1 LKYFF
6 DISFANKTVFQNQ
19 LIDGII
25 EIIMTEL
32 EVEQI
37 IDNFLGKVHKNNN
50 HFLIYSL
57 AIPTNY
63 FDPHNLLE
71 FHEDKNVDFFYM
83 QNTSMNSSLIAI
95 NSIFDIKINSKKST
109 LLLKQEIQK
118 IQGMVFSNYNDL
130 GIDNVPFLV
139 GGMKFTSD
147 VDESEIWTDFSN
159 SDWFVPQFEFV
170 RAKENFY
177 LVLNFIDNPPTKENI
192 LFAINEL
199 QDSISY
205 SFNNAYECS
214 LEEIETF
221 AFSHWEKS
229 IALIISEIKKNK
241 FKKVVLSRMKTFKI
255 ASRVSLAN
263 MLKMLSINYPS
274 TTTFAFRRNSST
286 FFGATPELFLRLE
299 NRSLTTDALAGSI
312 KRGENE
318 TEDNDLSDYL
328 LSNSK
333 ERNEQQFV
341 VDFVIN
347 KLSAFTNSVEYNKIP
362 KIKKLANIQHLHTE
376 IKATIRD
383 SFSLFDILEVLYPTP
398 AICGLPVEK
407 AKEMISQSEDYQ
419 RGLYSGIIG
428 WMSINSNSELFIGI
442 RSALIKKN
450 LLFIFAGCG
459 IVEGSDALQEFMET
473 EMKFNPILN
482 LFNDEKKH

>member
-19 LIDGII
+19 FNDGII
-25 EIIMTEL
+25 EIIML
-32 EVEQI
+32 EFEVDQI
-37 IDNFLGKVHKNNN
+37 IENFLNKVSNSDKQ
-50 HFLIYSL
+50 FLIYSL
-57 AIPTNY
+57 AIPINY
-63 FDPHNLLE
+63 FEPHNLLA
-71 FHEDKNVDFFYM
+71 FYEDKCVDFFYL
-83 QNTSMNSSLIAI
+83 QNTSMTTSLIAI

-170 RAKENFY
+170 RAKEN
-177 LVLNFIDNPPTKENI
+177 I

-205 SFNNAYECS
+205 SFNNVYESS

-221 AFSHWEKS
+221 AFSLWEKS